1 MLKFML
7 TISDSS
13 DIRMIDKYLRS
24 IRSKLNTSLSW
35 LDVIIDNYLSSLQS
49 RINSTSSYLDVILI
63 DVISKIKA
71 NKDLNKTTAKA
82 LLDTGSLAG
91 DFISNDFIVDL
102 NLVNYVE

>member
-13 DIRMIDKYLRS
+13 DIRMIDNYLRS

-49 RINSTSSYLDVILI
+49 RINSTSSYLDVIRI
-63 DVISKIKA
+63 DVISKKKSRQIRILIRLQQK
-71 NKDLNKTTAKA
+71 LCWI
-82 LLDTGSLAG
+82 LDH
-91 DFISNDFIVDL
+91 
-102 NLVNYVE
+102 